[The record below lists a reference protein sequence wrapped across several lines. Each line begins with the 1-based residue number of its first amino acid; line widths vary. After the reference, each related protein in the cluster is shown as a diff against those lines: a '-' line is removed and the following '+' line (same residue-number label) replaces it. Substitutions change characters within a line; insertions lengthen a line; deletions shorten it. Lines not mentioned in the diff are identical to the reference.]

1 MSPRRV
7 LRIARWE
14 AGRNAGTIDRR
25 TAILLACTLLVVALV
40 APALV
45 LSAPTPGQGVYR
57 VAVDDANPYRAPVA
71 LNDRLSAVPPG
82 ANAVERGRAD
92 VAVVGTSGF
101 VVADSA
107 KGRAAL
113 AALRSATEAYNDRL
127 MATEND
133 VAAAFPVTVDVSYVE
148 RGTRVAGGSGG
159 SAAIDADDGA
169 GARTDDGGTTVGG
182 GTTADSGATTGDG
195 TGTTTAVGGGASA
208 GTAGPSV
215 SGDASAPANMPGGLT
230 PPFPL
235 ESLLLAFVFVLPL
248 NVVIQSYGS
257 SVLDERVDRRGEPL
271 LVSPATRADIVAGK
285 TLPYLAAAALV
296 TVPIAYAVGAGVAS
310 VLAVLPLAA
319 LFLGVTFLGALF
331 ARSYKELTFVTVT
344 VTVVL
349 MAYAF
354 VPAVFTEVHPIAA
367 ISPLSV
373 VVRDIRGDPFQLG
386 GFLLATVPVATA
398 AVVCYGLGLGVYR
411 EEDLFTQKRL
421 PAKALDA
428 LAAPLTSVRRVGLL
442 TVALVPFVLIA
453 ELFAVASL
461 FVAPPDLA
469 VPIVLVLVAVIE
481 EVAKSVHVYA
491 GFTNARFERATRAA
505 LALGVASGVGFFLGE
520 KLLLLTRL
528 VGLSDLTVGG
538 AAFGNAELGAG
549 SLALLAA
556 PLVLHAVTASVSAL
570 GARRSARGYAIAL
583 AGAVLLHLGYNYT
596 VVTTVG

>member
-1 MSPRRV
+1 VSPRRV

-14 AGRNAGTIDRR
+14 AGRNVGTIDRR
-25 TAILLACTLLVVALV
+25 TAILLACTLLVIALV
-40 APALV
+40 TPALV
-45 LSAPTPGQGVYR
+45 LSAPTPGEGVYR
-57 VAVDDANPYRAPVA
+57 VAVDDANPYHAPVA
-71 LNDRLSAVPPG
+71 ATDRLSAVPPG

-113 AALRSATEAYNDRL
+113 ATLRSATEAYNDRL
-127 MATEND
+127 MATEDD

-148 RGTRVAGGSGG
+148 RGTRVSGSGG
-159 SAAIDADDGA
+159 GTASDAGDGTGTA
-169 GARTDDGGTTVGG
+169 TDNGGM
-182 GTTADSGATTGDG
+182 TADSGATTGDE
-195 TGTTTAVGGGASA
+195 TGTTTAVGSAASA
-208 GTAGPSV
+208 GTAAPRV
-215 SGDASAPANMPGGLT
+215 SGDASAPANTPGGLT

-257 SVLDERVDRRGEPL
+257 SVLDERIDRRGEPL

-310 VLAVLPLAA
+310 VLAVLPLAG

-398 AVVCYGLGLGVYR
+398 ALVCYGLGLGVYR

-453 ELFAVASL
+453 ELFAVAAL
-461 FVAPPDLA
+461 FVVPPDIA
-469 VPIVLVLVAVIE
+469 VPLVLALVAIIE

-491 GFTNARFERATRAA
+491 GFRNARFARSTRTA
-505 LALGVASGVGFFLGE
+505 LALGLASGVGFFLGE

-538 AAFGNAELGAG
+538 AAFGNAALGAG

-556 PLVLHAVTASVSAL
+556 PLVLHVVTASVSAL

-583 AGAVLLHLGYNYT
+583 AGAILLHLGYNYT

>member
-1 MSPRRV
+1 VSPRRV

-14 AGRNAGTIDRR
+14 AGRNVGTIDRR
-25 TAILLACTLLVVALV
+25 TAILLACTLLVIALV
-40 APALV
+40 TPALV
-45 LSAPTPGQGVYR
+45 LSAPTPGEGVYR
-57 VAVDDANPYRAPVA
+57 VAVDDANPYHAPVA
-71 LNDRLSAVPPG
+71 ATDRLSAVPPG

-113 AALRSATEAYNDRL
+113 ATLRSATEAYNDRL
-127 MATEND
+127 MATEDD

-148 RGTRVAGGSGG
+148 RGTRVSGSGG
-159 SAAIDADDGA
+159 GTASDAGDGTGTA
-169 GARTDDGGTTVGG
+169 TDNGGTTADDD
-182 GTTADSGATTGDG
+182 TTADSGATTGDG
-195 TGTTTAVGGGASA
+195 TGTTTAAGSAASA
-208 GTAGPSV
+208 GTAAPRV
-215 SGDASAPANMPGGLT
+215 SGDASAPANTPGGLT

-257 SVLDERVDRRGEPL
+257 SVLDERIDRRGEPL

-310 VLAVLPLAA
+310 VLAVFLLAG
-319 LFLGVTFLGALF
+319 LFLAVTFLGALF

-398 AVVCYGLGLGVYR
+398 ALVCYGLGLGVYR

-453 ELFAVASL
+453 ELFAVAAL
-461 FVAPPDLA
+461 FVVPPDIA
-469 VPIVLVLVAVIE
+469 VPLVLALVAIIE

-491 GFTNARFERATRAA
+491 GFRNARFARSTRTA
-505 LALGVASGVGFFLGE
+505 LALGLASGVGFFLGE

-538 AAFGNAELGAG
+538 AAFGNAALGAG

-556 PLVLHAVTASVSAL
+556 PLVLHVVTASVSAL

-583 AGAVLLHLGYNYT
+583 AGAILLHLGYNYT

>member
-1 MSPRRV
+1 MNPRRV

-14 AGRNAGTIDRR
+14 AGRNAGTVDRR
-25 TAILLACTLLVVALV
+25 TAILLACTVLVVALV

-45 LSAPTPGQGVYR
+45 LYAPTPGEGVYR
-57 VAVDDANPYRAPVA
+57 VAVDDANPYHAPVA
-71 LNDRLSAVPPG
+71 ANDRLSVVPPG
-82 ANAVERGRAD
+82 ADAVERGRAD
-92 VAVVGTSGF
+92 VAVVGTGGF
-101 VVADSA
+101 VVADSE

-113 AALRSATEAYNDRL
+113 ATLRSATEAYNDRL
-127 MATEND
+127 MATERD

-148 RGTRVAGGSGG
+148 RGTRVVGGSDGG
-159 SAAIDADDGA
+159 TASDGTSDDGA
-169 GARTDDGGTTVGG
+169 GAGADDGGATTDGD
-182 GTTADSGATTGDG
+182 TGATES
-195 TGTTTAVGGGASA
+195 GTTTGSGAGNGASA
-208 GTAGPSV
+208 PEATPSAG
-215 SGDASAPANMPGGLT
+215 GDASAPANTPGGLT

-257 SVLDERVDRRGEPL
+257 SVLDERIDRRGEPL
-271 LVSPATRADIVAGK
+271 LVSPATRADIVVGK
-285 TLPYLAAAALV
+285 ALPYLAAAALV
-296 TVPIAYAVGAGVAS
+296 TVPIAYAVGAGVPA
-310 VLAVLPLAA
+310 VLAVLPLAG

-428 LAAPLTSVRRVGLL
+428 LAAPLSSVRRVGLL

-453 ELFAVASL
+453 ELFAVAAL

-469 VPIVLVLVAVIE
+469 VPLVLALVAVIE

-491 GFTNARFERATRAA
+491 GFANARFERSTRTA

-528 VGLSDLTVGG
+528 VGLPDLTVGG

-549 SLALLAA
+549 SLALLVA
-556 PLVLHAVTASVSAL
+556 PLLLHVVTASVSAL
-570 GARRSARGYAIAL
+570 GARRSARGYALAL

-596 VVTTVG
+596 VVSTLG